1 MNPSSSSPPAG
12 ASSGISLALQWRDY
26 RELYRAALN
35 RLHSE
40 EAYRTFQALQARLL
54 VRYLAAHGVALH
66 DRLLVD
72 LGSGLGGYSLLFQQQ
87 GARVVSVDLMADKI
101 RLQGPYQA
109 VAASAQA
116 VPLASNSVEIVFCAS
131 LIEHVPDPAQALRE
145 IRRIL
150 APGGVCYLSFPP
162 FYSWRGG
169 HEYAPYHYLG
179 EKAALRLVGRGA
191 QKYHPPWIQSIYQVS
206 DVPASFAGIY
216 ADWGLYTM
224 TVGKA
229 RRLIAETPL
238 TLLDMST
245 RYMPA
250 SFIRWPLLGEVL
262 TWHAQFLLR
271 KG

>member
-1 MNPSSSSPPAG
+1 MAG
-12 ASSGISLALQWRDY
+12 TAVRWRDY
-26 RELYRAALN
+26 VELYRAAVN
-35 RLHSE
+35 RLGSE
-40 EAYRTFQALQARLL
+40 EAYRTFQALQAQLL
-54 VRYLAAHGVALH
+54 VRYMEAQGVRLQ

-87 GARVVSVDLMADKI
+87 GARVVSLDLMADKI

-109 VAASAQA
+109 VSASAQA
-116 VPLASNSVEIVFCAS
+116 VPLATGSIDIVFCAS
-131 LIEHVPDPAQALRE
+131 LIEHVPDPAAALRE

-150 APGGVCYLSFPP
+150 VPGGICYLSFPP

-179 EKAALRLVGRGA
+179 EKAALRIVGRGA
-191 QKYHPPWIQSIYQVS
+191 EKYHPDWIQEIYQVS
-206 DVPASFAGIY
+206 DTPDSFAGIY
-216 ADWGLYTM
+216 ADWGLYVM
-224 TVGKA
+224 TVAKA
-229 RRLIAETPL
+229 RRLIAQTPF

-271 KG
+271 KD

>member
-1 MNPSSSSPPAG
+1 VR
-12 ASSGISLALQWRDY
+12 LQ
-26 RELYRAALN
+26 
-35 RLHSE
+35 
-40 EAYRTFQALQARLL
+40 
-54 VRYLAAHGVALH
+54 

-87 GARVVSVDLMADKI
+87 GARVVSLDLMADKI

-109 VAASAQA
+109 VSASAQA
-116 VPLASNSVEIVFCAS
+116 VPLATGSIDIVFCAS
-131 LIEHVPDPAQALRE
+131 LIEHVPDPAAALRE

-150 APGGVCYLSFPP
+150 VPGGICYLSFPP

-179 EKAALRLVGRGA
+179 EKAALRIVGRGA
-191 QKYHPPWIQSIYQVS
+191 EKYHPDWIQEIYQVS
-206 DVPASFAGIY
+206 DTPDSFAGIY
-216 ADWGLYTM
+216 ADWGLYVM
-224 TVGKA
+224 TVAKA
-229 RRLIAETPL
+229 RRLIAQTPF

-271 KG
+271 KD

>member
-1 MNPSSSSPPAG
+1 MEQ
-12 ASSGISLALQWRDY
+12 SGIQWRDY
-26 RELYRAALN
+26 TDLYRAAVN
-35 RLHSE
+35 RLGSE
-40 EAYRTFQALQARLL
+40 EAYRTFQSLQAQLL
-54 VRYLAAHGVALH
+54 VRYMASHGVQLK

-101 RLQGPYQA
+101 RLRGEYQA

-116 VPLASNSVEIVFCAS
+116 VPLASDSIDVVFCAS

-150 APGGVCYLSFPP
+150 APGGICYLSFPP
-162 FYSWRGG
+162 FYSPRGG

-179 EKAALRLVGRGA
+179 EKAALRIVGRGA
-191 QKYHPPWIQSIYQVS
+191 QKYHPAWIQEIYQVAETP
-206 DVPASFAGIY
+206 DSFAGIY
-216 ADWGLYTM
+216 ADWGLYVM
-224 TVGKA
+224 TVAKA
-229 RRLIAETPL
+229 RRLIAATPL

-250 SFIRWPLLGEVL
+250 SFIRWPLVGEVL

-271 KG
+271 KD